1 MTELQKKV
9 FAKKSLKEK
18 IAESKKRLKLETE
31 IANYQE
37 GISRGSFVSYN
48 QSKINE
54 LTEEL
59 RAL

>member
-18 IAESKKRLKLETE
+18 LALSKKRLKIETE

-37 GISRGSFVSYN
+37 GVKRGSFVSYN
-48 QSKINE
+48 QAKVDSLTKE
-54 LTEEL
+54 LE
-59 RAL
+59 AL